1 LILSGHI
8 KKQIKAQYEKEFPK
22 ECCGLIV
29 SDKGDL
35 ICVPTKND
43 SLEKDL
49 FRVNPRDYLQASNLG
64 EIVAVYH
71 SHTNGNQNFSE
82 FDKFNSINHNI
93 TYVMYCPENNSLI
106 QFSPSCGEFNNYIG
120 RKFEIGES
128 DCYSL
133 VRSFYEAELGVS
145 LGHHYRDKN
154 WRSYLSDLF
163 EKHFENEGFYEVD
176 ELKKYDCILFSN
188 GKNKPC
194 SHISLYLGNDL
205 ILHQPEKSYSK
216 IESLTGRHL
225 KLIKKV
231 IRHKNVKAN

>member
-1 LILSGHI
+1 MILSSHI
-8 KKQIKAQYEKEFPK
+8 KKQINAEYVKERPK

-29 SDKGDL
+29 SNKGVL
-35 ICVPTKND
+35 TCVPAKND
-43 SLEKDL
+43 SLEKDF

-82 FDKFNSINHNI
+82 FDKFNSISHNI
-93 TYVMYCPENNSLI
+93 TYVMYCPENNTLL
-106 QFSPSCGEFNNYIG
+106 QFSPSYSEFNTYVG

-133 VRSFYEAELGVS
+133 VRSFYEAELKIS
-145 LGHHYRDKN
+145 LGHYYRDQN

-163 EKHFENEGFYEVD
+163 EKHFEDEGFYEVSS
-176 ELKKYDCILFSN
+176 LNKYDCVLFSN

-194 SHISLYLGNDL
+194 SHISLYLGNGM
-205 ILHQPEKSYSK
+205 ILHQPEKSYSR

-225 KLIKKV
+225 QLIKKV
-231 IRHKNVKAN
+231 IRHKNVTAN

>member
-1 LILSGHI
+1 MILSSHI
-8 KKQIKAQYEKEFPK
+8 KKQIKDEYAKERPK

-29 SDKGDL
+29 SNKGVL
-35 ICVPTKND
+35 TCVPAKND
-43 SLEKDL
+43 SLEKDF

-82 FDKFNSINHNI
+82 FDKFNSISHNI
-93 TYVMYCPENNSLI
+93 TYVMYCPENNTLL
-106 QFSPSCGEFNNYIG
+106 QFSPSYSEFNTYVG

-133 VRSFYEAELGVS
+133 VRSFYEAELKVS
-145 LGHHYRDKN
+145 LGHYYRDQN

-163 EKHFENEGFYEVD
+163 EKHFEDEGFYEVSS
-176 ELKKYDCILFSN
+176 LNKYDCVLFSN

-194 SHISLYLGNDL
+194 SHISLYLGNGM
-205 ILHQPEKSYSK
+205 ILHQPEKSYSR

-225 KLIKKV
+225 QLIKKV
-231 IRHKNVKAN
+231 IRHKNVTAN

>member
-1 LILSGHI
+1 MILSSHI
-8 KKQIKAQYEKEFPK
+8 KKQIKDEYAKERPK

-29 SDKGDL
+29 SNKGVL
-35 ICVPTKND
+35 TCVPAKND
-43 SLEKDL
+43 SLEKDF

-82 FDKFNSINHNI
+82 FDKFNSISHNI
-93 TYVMYCPENNSLI
+93 TYVMYCPENNTLL
-106 QFSPSCGEFNNYIG
+106 QFSPSYSEFNTYVG

-133 VRSFYEAELGVS
+133 VRSFYEAELKVS
-145 LGHHYRDKN
+145 LGHYYRDQN

-163 EKHFENEGFYEVD
+163 EKHFEDEGFYEVSS
-176 ELKKYDCILFSN
+176 LNKYDCVLFSN

-194 SHISLYLGNDL
+194 SHISLYLGNGM
-205 ILHQPEKSYSK
+205 ILHQPEKSYSR

-225 KLIKKV
+225 QLIKKV
-231 IRHKNVKAN
+231 NRHKNVTAN

>member
-1 LILSGHI
+1 LILSSHI
-8 KKQIKAQYEKEFPK
+8 KKQIKAEYVKERPK

-29 SDKGDL
+29 SNKGVL
-35 ICVPTKND
+35 TCVPAKND
-43 SLEKDL
+43 SLEKDF

-82 FDKFNSINHNI
+82 FDKFNSISHNI
-93 TYVMYCPENNSLI
+93 TYVMYCPENNTLL
-106 QFSPSCGEFNNYIG
+106 QFSPSYSEFNTYVG

-133 VRSFYEAELGVS
+133 VRSFYEAELKIS
-145 LGHHYRDKN
+145 LGHYYRDQN

-163 EKHFENEGFYEVD
+163 EKHFEDEGFYEVSS
-176 ELKKYDCILFSN
+176 LNKYDCMLFSN
-188 GKNKPC
+188 SKNKPC
-194 SHISLYLGNDL
+194 SHISLYLGNGM
-205 ILHQPEKSYSK
+205 ILHQPEKSYSR

-225 KLIKKV
+225 QLIKKV
-231 IRHKNVKAN
+231 IRHKNVTAN

>member
-1 LILSGHI
+1 LILDNDI
-8 KKQIKAQYEKEFPK
+8 KKQIKAEHLKEFPK

-29 SDKGDL
+29 SNKGVL
-35 ICVPTKND
+35 SCVPTKND
-43 SLEKDL
+43 SLEKDF
-49 FRVNPRDYLQASNLG
+49 FRVNPRDYLKASNLG

-93 TYVMYCPENNSLI
+93 TYVMYCPENNTLL
-106 QFSPSCGEFNNYIG
+106 QFSPSYSEFNTYVG

-133 VRSFYEAELGVS
+133 VRSFYEAELKIS
-145 LGHHYRDKN
+145 LGHYYRDQN

-163 EKHFENEGFYEVD
+163 EKHFEDEGFYEVSS
-176 ELKKYDCILFSN
+176 LNKYDCVLFSN

-194 SHISLYLGNDL
+194 SHISLYLGNGM
-205 ILHQPEKSYSK
+205 ILHQPEKSYSR

-225 KLIKKV
+225 QLIKKV
-231 IRHKNVKAN
+231 IRHKNVTAN